1 MILAPDDE
9 HKKVFPEVPMIGL
22 KINKNLKVH
31 FVRSQLA
38 NLDEACRSKLYR
50 GKRPCH

>member
-38 NLDEACRSKLYR
+38 DLDEACRSKPYR